1 MGRLIG
7 SSAQYSTWACVRS
20 SMWKGTGYR
29 GQTLPN
35 NKNKSEPTVPSNYVI
50 VDNLGV
56 LSVAFPFTKGY
67 TGGANYYESSMSL
80 GLDNVIDYSGAEG
93 VEASFYLCHGQGIR
107 QGPLGTDGFEQVV
120 GGYVYGTSGSSSWN
134 PTAGTVGYDTPRVR
148 LQYIGGVV
156 NVTFTPGPGMDPV
169 TEDVTI
175 TEELFPDNLDFT
187 GNGNGVYIGTYTWPS
202 DWETLTWDQPYWT
215 INSLTMPS

>member
-7 SSAQYSTWACVRS
+7 SSGQYSTWACVRS

-29 GQTLPN
+29 DQTLPN
-35 NKNKSEPTVPSNYVI
+35 NKNKSEPTVPSNYII
-50 VDNLGV
+50 VDNLGR

-80 GLDNVIDYSGAEG
+80 GLDYVFDSFSGEI
-93 VEASFYLCHGQGIR
+93 SLYLCHGQGIR
-107 QGPLGTDGFEQVV
+107 QGPSGTDGFEQVI
-120 GGYVYGTSGSSSWN
+120 GGYVYGTSGSSSWS
-134 PTAGTVGYDTPRVR
+134 PTAGTVGYDTPRTR

-156 NVTFTPGPGMDPV
+156 NVTFTPGPEMDEV

-175 TEELFPDNLDFT
+175 TEDLFPDNLDFS
-187 GNGNGVYIGTYTWPS
+187 GNGNGIYIGTYTWPS
-202 DWETLTWDQPYWT
+202 GWESMTWDQPYWT
-215 INSLTMPS
+215 INSLTMPT

>member
-7 SSAQYSTWACVRS
+7 SSGQYSTWACVRS

-35 NKNKSEPTVPSNYVI
+35 NKNKSEPTVPSNYII

-67 TGGANYYESSMSL
+67 AGGANYYESSMSL
-80 GLDNVIDYSGAEG
+80 GIDRVVDYYAGETP
-93 VEASFYLCHGQGIR
+93 EASFYLCHGQGVR
-107 QGPLGTDGFEQVV
+107 QGPLGTDGFDQVIN
-120 GGYVYGTSGSSSWN
+120 GYVYGTSGSSGWN
-134 PTAGTVGYDTPRVR
+134 RTAGTVGYDTPRTR

-175 TEELFPDNLDFT
+175 TEELFPDDLEFA
-187 GNGNGVYIGTYTWPS
+187 GNGTGIFIGTYTWPE
-202 DWETLTWDQPYWT
+202 DWGSLTWNNPYWT